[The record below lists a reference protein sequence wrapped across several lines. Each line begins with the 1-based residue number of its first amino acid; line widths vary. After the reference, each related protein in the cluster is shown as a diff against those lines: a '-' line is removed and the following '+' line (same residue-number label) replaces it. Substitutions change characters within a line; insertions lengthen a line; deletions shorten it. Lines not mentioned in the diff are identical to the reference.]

1 MNNDQNKPKF
11 WKKSAIWAQL
21 KKIKH
26 RLKRQQ
32 QLPRQGEVFDNVSRI
47 LQSSAGNPQVA
58 VITPTTGSPYLAKA
72 IESIQKQAFQDVVQ
86 LIVVDGIEFEE
97 KVQAIVKEFDSAK
110 YRLLTL
116 PYNTGKNG
124 MNGHRIYA
132 ALPFLI
138 NSEYVFFLD
147 EDNWLNKEHVSSIVT
162 IIQQKSLDW
171 AYSFRKIY
179 TQNGEY
185 VCDDHCES
193 LGVYPSYSGHSY
205 LIDTNCFG
213 FRRAALVKAAAH
225 WYHPLGADRYFFHY
239 LKKVAPNYR
248 STGKST
254 TNYRLSADRHP
265 QPDFFK
271 EGNRYMQHVYD
282 DKLPWLDRPHDT

>member
-21 KKIKH
+21 KQIKH

-72 IESIQKQAFQDVVQ
+72 IESIQKQSFQDVVQ

-97 KVQAIVKEFDSAK
+97 KVQAIVNGFDPAK
-110 YRLLTL
+110 YRVITL

-132 ALPFLI
+132 SFPFLI
-138 NSEYVFFLD
+138 NSEYIFFLD
-147 EDNWLNKEHVSSIVT
+147 EDNWLDKDHVSSIVT
-162 IIQQKSLDW
+162 TIEEKSLDW

-179 TQNGEY
+179 TQHGKY

-193 LGVYPSYSGHSY
+193 IGDYPAYSGKRG
-205 LIDTNCFG
+205 LVDTNCYG
-213 FRRAALVKAAAH
+213 FRRSALIKASPY
-225 WYHPLGADRYFFHY
+225 WYHPLGADRYFYHH
-239 LKKVAPNYR
+239 LKRVAPNYR
-248 STGKST
+248 STGLFT
-254 TNYRLSADRHP
+254 TNYRLSDGRP
-265 QPDFFK
+265 TKPDFYRA
-271 EGNRYMQHVYD
+271 GNEYMRHCYNN
-282 DKLPWLDRPHDT
+282 KLPWLENLT